1 MRVTLG
7 SRPGAFGGNTSPVR
21 IRDLKTAPN
30 GALAPIFEA
39 TSIVPS
45 GVA

>member
-1 MRVTLG
+1 MRVTIG

-21 IRDLKTAPN
+21 IRDLKTAPS

-39 TSIVPS
+39 TFIVPS
-45 GVA
+45 SVA

>member
-1 MRVTLG
+1 MRVTIG
-7 SRPGAFGGNTSPVR
+7 SRPGAFGGNTSPIR

-30 GALAPIFEA
+30 GGLAPIFEA